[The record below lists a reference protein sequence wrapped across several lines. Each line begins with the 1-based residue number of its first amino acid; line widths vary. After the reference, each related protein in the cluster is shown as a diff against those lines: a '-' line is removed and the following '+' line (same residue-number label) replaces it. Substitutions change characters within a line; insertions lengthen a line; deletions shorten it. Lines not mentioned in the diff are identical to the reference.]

1 MSMKSIATACVLG
14 FDDLARRWRDERRAN
29 VSITYAFALVP
40 LLAILGLG
48 SDWYRQQSYN
58 KRLQNAADAAAIVAV
73 TTAKAYIVANSKN
86 GDVSAQAIAN
96 GKAQA
101 AKVFAV
107 NAGSSANTEP
117 VTPTINF
124 PPPLNSTY
132 TATVSYST
140 TMPTYFGKLPGFN
153 TATFPL
159 SGSSTSSV
167 TIGLYLDFY
176 VAVDVSGSMGIPTT
190 TDGQTALANVNP
202 DNRSQYPSG
211 CVFACHYSGSQG
223 YSVAKSNNPAIAL
236 RIDTVGQALSS
247 MITTAGQQATNNGI
261 SNEYRIGLYPF
272 IVHAVDAA
280 PLSANFTQ
288 AQSVANSLGSTYLD
302 QGWNNSSQPTSSTGT
317 QIGSGGTHW
326 ENLASDITNYVKIYG
341 NGLTAAAPKPF
352 LFIITDGVDN
362 NQTYPFNGSQPQ
374 VPNTSVCAYA
384 QQYNFTVAVLYIPYV
399 PIANPNASFANN
411 EDGKTNNLIPPISNQ
426 VPAAL
431 QACASAGF
439 YFTASSQADINNAM
453 QTMFFQAVQSARLT
467 Q

>member
-1 MSMKSIATACVLG
+1 MSIRSIASACVLG
-14 FDDLARRWRDERRAN
+14 LGLRGLRDRRAS
-29 VSITYAFALVP
+29 VSVTYAFALVP

-58 KRLQNAADAAAIVAV
+58 KRLQNAADAASIAAVA
-73 TTAKAYIVANSKN
+73 TAKAYIVANSKN
-86 GDVSAQAIAN
+86 GDVSTQAISNGRAQAV
-96 GKAQA
+96 
-101 AKVFAV
+101 KVFAV
-107 NAGSSANTEP
+107 NAGSSALTQP

-124 PPPLNSTY
+124 PAPSNSTY

-140 TMPTYFGKLPGFN
+140 TMPTYFGKLPGLN
-153 TATFPL
+153 TLTFPL

-190 TDGQTALANVNP
+190 TDGQSALAAVNP
-202 DNRSQYPSG
+202 DNKSDYPTG
-211 CVFACHYSGSQG
+211 CVFACHYSSYQG
-223 YSVAKSNNPAIAL
+223 YNRAKSNSIAL

-288 AQSVANSLGSTYLD
+288 AQTVANSLGSTYLD
-302 QGWNNSSQPTSSTGT
+302 QGWNNSSQPTSSSGT

-326 ENLASDITNYVKIYG
+326 EHLADDISGYVKSFG
-341 NGLTAAAPKPF
+341 NGLTAASPKPF
-352 LFIITDGVDN
+352 FFMITDGVDN

-374 VPNTSVCAYA
+374 LPSTSVCSYA
-384 QQYNFTVAVLYIPYV
+384 KSYGFTVAVLYIPYV
-399 PIANPNASFANN
+399 PITNPNASFANN
-411 EDGKTNNLIPPISNQ
+411 EDGKTNDLISQI
-426 VPAAL
+426 PATL
-431 QACASAGF
+431 QSCASPGF
-439 YFTASSQADINNAM
+439 YFTASSPADIQNAM

>member
-1 MSMKSIATACVLG
+1 MSMRSNATACVLG
-14 FDDLARRWRDERRAN
+14 LANLARRWRYDRRAN

-40 LLAILGLG
+40 LLALLGLG

-58 KRLQNAADAAAIVAV
+58 KRLQNAADAAAIAAV

-86 GDVSAQAIAN
+86 GDVSAQAITN

-107 NAGSSANTEP
+107 NAGASALSQP

-124 PPPLNSTY
+124 PAPNNATY
-132 TATVSYST
+132 TATVSYSS

-153 TATFPL
+153 TPTFPL

-167 TIGLYLDFY
+167 TVGLYLDFY

-190 TDGQTALANVNP
+190 TDGQTTLASVNP
-202 DNRSQYPSG
+202 DNKSDYPTG
-211 CVFACHYSGSQG
+211 CVFACHYSGYQG
-223 YSVAKSNNPAIAL
+223 YAKAKSNNIAL

-280 PLSANFTQ
+280 PLSADFTQ
-288 AQSVANSLGSTYLD
+288 AQKVANALATTYLD
-302 QGWNNSSQPTSSTGT
+302 QGWNNNSQPTSSSGT

-326 ENLASDITNYVKIYG
+326 EYLQNDISGYVKGFG
-341 NGLTAAAPKPF
+341 NGLTAAQPKPF
-352 LFIITDGVDN
+352 FFIITDGVDN

-374 VPNTSVCAYA
+374 VPSISVCDYA
-384 QQYNFTVAVLYIPYV
+384 KQYSFTVAVLYIPYV
-399 PIANPNASFANN
+399 PISNPNSSFANN
-411 EDGKTNNLIPPISNQ
+411 EDGKTNALIPPTSNQ
-426 VPAAL
+426 VPATL
-431 QACASAGF
+431 QSCASPGF
-439 YFTASSQADINNAM
+439 YFTASSPADIQNAM

-467 Q
+467 R